1 MKIGD
6 LVTLRWGE
14 GRRAAGMIMETHHS
28 GGNDSIAYREVRV
41 QWLDD
46 GGKDVSWVMPKDL
59 EIINENR

>member
-14 GRRAAGMIMETHHS
+14 GKRAAGMIMETHHS

-41 QWLDD
+41 LV
-46 GGKDVSWVMPKDL
+46 GSRERLFESCSL